1 MDKTKKI
8 ALIFGLSWIVIKLVI
23 FNLGYSVKLFN
34 ATAMI
39 NLLFLLLVIFLTLHY
54 FKAGRSKSENT
65 LFLED
70 LKESMKG
77 GSIYTIIVAG
87 FLLIYFSGIDPDFA
101 SNRLELQGITNPENI
116 DFEELKKQ
124 NPIKLQGMSKE
135 DFIDKEKE
143 TVQLFSS
150 PFLVTTLVLA
160 GMMLASLFYSFLV
173 VTLHRKVLWKLR

>member
-1 MDKTKKI
+1 
-8 ALIFGLSWIVIKLVI
+8 
-23 FNLGYSVKLFN
+23 
-34 ATAMI
+34 
-39 NLLFLLLVIFLTLHY
+39 
-54 FKAGRSKSENT
+54 
-65 LFLED
+65 
-70 LKESMKG
+70 MKG
-77 GSIYTIIVAG
+77 GSIYTIIIAG